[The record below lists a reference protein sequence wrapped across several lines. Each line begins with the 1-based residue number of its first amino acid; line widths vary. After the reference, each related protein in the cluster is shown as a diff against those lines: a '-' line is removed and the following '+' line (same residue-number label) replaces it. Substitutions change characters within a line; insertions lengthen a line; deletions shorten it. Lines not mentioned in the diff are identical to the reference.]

1 MKGPRA
7 LALDA
12 VAFRGIDHHHHMT
25 IRAYTPDDF
34 PIVEQWAKARSMA
47 IVPQLLSPNGFLVE
61 DEQGPVAVCWV
72 YLTFDCPLAFIDHL
86 FTRPGTSM
94 KKCREGWPILWR
106 TIQAYLSNLRAC
118 DGTPLEYKVVRIFTR
133 TPLARFLK
141 ADRWHVSDHT
151 STQAVYVIP

>member
-1 MKGPRA
+1 M
-7 LALDA
+7 
-12 VAFRGIDHHHHMT
+12 I

-34 PIVEQWAKARSMA
+34 PLVEQWAKARGMTL
-47 IVPQLLSPNGFLVE
+47 IPHLLGPRGFVVE
-61 DEQGPVAVCWV
+61 DEQGPMAVAFV
-72 YLTFDCPLAFIDHL
+72 YLTFDVPLAFIDNL

-106 TIQAYLSNLRAC
+106 TIQAYLSNLRDC
-118 DGTPLEYKVVRIFTR
+118 NGGQLGYKVVRIFTR

-141 ADRWHVSDHT
+141 ADGWHVSDHT